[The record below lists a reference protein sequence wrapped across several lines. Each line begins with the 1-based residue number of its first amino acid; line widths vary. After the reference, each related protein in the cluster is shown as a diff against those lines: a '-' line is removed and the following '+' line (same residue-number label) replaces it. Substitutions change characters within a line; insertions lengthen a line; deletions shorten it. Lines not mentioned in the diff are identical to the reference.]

1 MRLILF
7 KSLSVSFAFVLF
19 SCANKQS
26 ETHPVRKDLIE
37 SVYASVTILPKD
49 VYKVNASI
57 SGYLDQLNV
66 AEGDAIKKGQLLFV
80 ISNEVMKL
88 NERNAELNYEWVK
101 DNFKGEANVLE
112 DLKLSIYSAKVKQ
125 INDSLNAER
134 MKVLFSQNAC
144 SKFEMENAVTVSE
157 FSTNTLLSLTN
168 QLKRKQQELTNQLGQ
183 AHNNASASALRSG
196 DYLIKSNQDG
206 KVYQIN
212 KEQGELVSMQEP
224 LAIIGKKD
232 QFIVSMMVD
241 EVDVGQIDLGQTV
254 WVTLE
259 AFPGKPFEAKK
270 LLKKSIYLP
279 EEELADL
286 DDNQFYNH
294 EISGYQVVD
303 TIKGDIGIV
312 DTVIDLVSN
321 PLLRLEKDSKEVLIP
336 IFEGLIQKVDRKKK
350 ILYIQAPEGLI
361 DLYLG

>member
-1 MRLILF
+1 MT
-7 KSLSVSFAFVLF
+7 VSFVFVLL

-125 INDSLNAER
+125 KNDSLNAER

-144 SKFEMENAVTVSE
+144 SKFEMENTSTGIHTVKTICSDGSVFVTR
-157 FSTNTLLSLTN
+157 L
-168 QLKRKQQELTNQLGQ
+168 
-183 AHNNASASALRSG
+183 
-196 DYLIKSNQDG
+196 LIK
-206 KVYQIN
+206 
-212 KEQGELVSMQEP
+212 
-224 LAIIGKKD
+224 
-232 QFIVSMMVD
+232 
-241 EVDVGQIDLGQTV
+241 
-254 WVTLE
+254 
-259 AFPGKPFEAKK
+259 
-270 LLKKSIYLP
+270 
-279 EEELADL
+279 
-286 DDNQFYNH
+286 
-294 EISGYQVVD
+294 
-303 TIKGDIGIV
+303 
-312 DTVIDLVSN
+312 
-321 PLLRLEKDSKEVLIP
+321 
-336 IFEGLIQKVDRKKK
+336 
-350 ILYIQAPEGLI
+350 
-361 DLYLG
+361 

>member
-7 KSLSVSFAFVLF
+7 KSLPVSFVFVLF

-57 SGYLDQLNV
+57 SGYLDQINV
-66 AEGDAIKKGQLLFV
+66 AEGDAIIKGQLLFV
-80 ISNEVMKL
+80 ISNEVIKL

-101 DNFKGEANVLE
+101 DNLKGEANVLE

-125 INDSLNAER
+125 KNDSLNAER
-134 MKVLFSQNAC
+134 MKVLFSKNAC
-144 SKFEMENAVTVSE
+144 SKFDMENAVTVSE

-206 KVYQIN
+206 RVYQIN

-241 EVDVGQIDLGQTV
+241 EVDIGQIDLGQSV

-259 AFPGKPFEAKK
+259 AFPGKPFEAEITKISPK
-270 LLKKSIYLP
+270 IDEKSQGFKIEAVFIHPPKRLYMGLSGEGNIVVRKIKNALVIPKAYLLPGNYVQTSNGKIKVKTGISNWDNIQILKGIDTKTTLILP
-279 EEELADL
+279 E
-286 DDNQFYNH
+286 
-294 EISGYQVVD
+294 
-303 TIKGDIGIV
+303 
-312 DTVIDLVSN
+312 
-321 PLLRLEKDSKEVLIP
+321 
-336 IFEGLIQKVDRKKK
+336 
-350 ILYIQAPEGLI
+350 
-361 DLYLG
+361 

>member
-1 MRLILF
+1 
-7 KSLSVSFAFVLF
+7 
-19 SCANKQS
+19 
-26 ETHPVRKDLIE
+26 
-37 SVYASVTILPKD
+37 
-49 VYKVNASI
+49 
-57 SGYLDQLNV
+57 
-66 AEGDAIKKGQLLFV
+66 
-80 ISNEVMKL
+80 
-88 NERNAELNYEWVK
+88 
-101 DNFKGEANVLE
+101 
-112 DLKLSIYSAKVKQ
+112 
-125 INDSLNAER
+125 
-134 MKVLFSQNAC
+134 
-144 SKFEMENAVTVSE
+144 
-157 FSTNTLLSLTN
+157 
-168 QLKRKQQELTNQLGQ
+168 
-183 AHNNASASALRSG
+183 
-196 DYLIKSNQDG
+196 
-206 KVYQIN
+206 
-212 KEQGELVSMQEP
+212 
-224 LAIIGKKD
+224 
-232 QFIVSMMVD
+232 MVD